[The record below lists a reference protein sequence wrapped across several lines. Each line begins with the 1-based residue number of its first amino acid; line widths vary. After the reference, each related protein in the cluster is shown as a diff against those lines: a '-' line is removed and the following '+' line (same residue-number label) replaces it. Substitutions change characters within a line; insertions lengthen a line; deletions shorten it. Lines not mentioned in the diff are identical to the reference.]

1 MRVVFSEPEEWLDEL
16 RESAAESDVECVRV
30 SIDRI
35 TSSPDGT
42 GASTVALFGSFMA
55 EDLLFELLFD
65 CGIDQVK
72 FEQGTK
78 TANQVK
84 ADIKAVCDELG
95 IRLRG
100 GRLDLGI

>member
-1 MRVVFSEPEEWLDEL
+1 MRVVFSEPEEWLEEL

-35 TSSPDGT
+35 PSAPDGSGT
-42 GASTVALFGSFMA
+42 TTVALFGSFMA
-55 EDLLFELLFD
+55 EDLLFELLLD
-65 CGIDQVK
+65 CGVDQVK
-72 FEQGTK
+72 FEQGSK
-78 TANQVK
+78 TAKQVK

-95 IRLRG
+95 IRMRG